1 MGNGYGKSQRTS
13 KMIRRLM
20 IMPTAPVGPGGRRQ
34 DVRQVRQL
42 LDHDDAVVAG
52 RLEEGGDGV
61 GDQDR
66 DQHRDAVGDLERGNN
81 VV

>member
-1 MGNGYGKSQRTS
+1 MT
-13 KMIRRLM
+13 
-20 IMPTAPVGPGGRRQ
+20 MPAPVGPGGRRQ

-61 GDQDR
+61 GDQDG
-66 DQHRDAVGDLERGNN
+66 DQHRDAVGDLEKGNYN
-81 VV
+81 VS